1 MPSKTTIAKEKFI
14 TTTTEDIEETTL
26 DPVKVIRENNNIASI
41 TTEEIE
47 ETTFVPVDSTTAKKT
62 IETITTVELG
72 GTTFVPVT
80 ATNANKDIETS
91 TTEETEDTTLGLIEA
106 TIRNENIMIPE
117 NEIFLPFFDEEGS
130 GSEKNMEEIV
140 EEENK
145 RREPRIMDDPVL
157 KFLTY
162 RTETSVS
169 KVERV

>member
-1 MPSKTTIAKEKFI
+1 MGILKKLPLFLWKLEQT
-14 TTTTEDIEETTL
+14 
-26 DPVKVIRENNNIASI
+26 I
-41 TTEEIE
+41 TTEEL
-47 ETTFVPVDSTTAKKT
+47 D
-62 IETITTVELG
+62 

-80 ATNANKDIETS
+80 ATNVNKDIET
-91 TTEETEDTTLGLIEA
+91 TATEETEDTTLGPVEA
-106 TIRNENIMIPE
+106 TIITENIIIPE

-140 EEENK
+140 EGENE

>member
-1 MPSKTTIAKEKFI
+1 MPVKTTKAKKEFI
-14 TTTTEDIEETTL
+14 TTTTED
-26 DPVKVIRENNNIASI
+26 
-41 TTEEIE
+41 IE

-62 IETITTVELG
+62 IETITTEELD
-72 GTTFVPVT
+72 GTTFVQ
-80 ATNANKDIETS
+80 
-91 TTEETEDTTLGLIEA
+91 ETEDTTLGPVEA
-106 TIRNENIMIPE
+106 TIRTENIIIPE

-140 EEENK
+140 EGENE

>member
-1 MPSKTTIAKEKFI
+1 MGTTFMPIKTTIAKEEFI
-14 TTTTEDIEETTL
+14 TTQNIEATTT
-26 DPVKVIRENNNIASI
+26 K
-41 TTEEIE
+41 EIE

-62 IETITTVELG
+62 IETITTEEID

-80 ATNANKDIETS
+80 ATNANKDTEST
-91 TTEETEDTTLGLIEA
+91 TTEETEDTTLGPVEA
-106 TIRNENIMIPE
+106 KIRNENIIIPE
-117 NEIFLPFFDEEGS
+117 NELFLPFFDEEGS

-140 EEENK
+140 EGENE

-169 KVERV
+169 KVERI